1 MTDIEKAK
9 KLLAEN
15 KYTFAA
21 VKNGEIRTSEKRG
34 VAPVLDL
41 IDSEPDFLSG
51 ASVADK
57 VIGKA
62 AAMLLTAYGVKEIHT
77 PLASLKA
84 VEYIREKRTKLSYES
99 TAGYIINRDGTDM
112 CPMEKTVLDIS
123 DEKEAERLI
132 RIKLE
137 ELRRA

>member
-1 MTDIEKAK
+1 MTDIQKAK
-9 KLLAEN
+9 ELLAEN
-15 KYTFAA
+15 RYTFAA

-34 VAPVLDL
+34 VAPVIDL
-41 IDSEPDFLSG
+41 IDSEPDFLNG

-62 AAMLLTAYGVKEIHT
+62 AAMLLTAYGVKEIFT

-84 VEYIREKRTKLSYES
+84 VEYIREKQTKLTYEN

-137 ELRRA
+137 DLRRA